1 MPARPRTVYA
11 ALEAVKGHNDKYL
24 IVDSQ
29 VAAQLVAA
37 NPDFAYA
44 QIEGLEAEQYGVV
57 AKKGNTALIEKVNA
71 ALDELLVKDSS
82 GKNQIDKWFE
92 KYSAIEPAE

>member
-1 MPARPRTVYA
+1 MSKTNNLKDYLTDLADAIRAKQVSDEKINPQDFRSCVE
-11 ALEAVKGHNDKYL
+11 ALHND
-24 IVDSQ
+24 
-29 VAAQLVAA
+29 
-37 NPDFAYA
+37 
-44 QIEGLEAEQYGVV
+44 LEAEQYGVV